1 LRPLHGIQESESRID
16 DARVRPIA
24 AELDADGA
32 MQLDDVLNGQVMDGV
47 FSR

>member
-1 LRPLHGIQESESRID
+1 LRPLHAVEKAESRID
-16 DARVRPIA
+16 NARVRLIA